1 MKIETK
7 AHGQTGSSAGLA
19 QSKSIIAVASG
30 KGGVGKTWFSISLS
44 HAFAL
49 KKSKVLLFDAD
60 LGLANVDIQ
69 LGLMPQRDIGGVISG
84 KLSLPQAKIRYE
96 QGKFDVVAG
105 RSGSG
110 NLAALPP
117 TQLNNLGND
126 LVELSSNYDKV
137 IMDLGA
143 GIDRTVRNLA
153 YRAKTIIV
161 IATTEPTS
169 LTDAYA
175 FVKLSIQ
182 TNPSADIRIVIN
194 NCASHIEGQ
203 RTFETLRKACDSFL
217 KFDPPFL
224 GSIRHDSKVIEA
236 IRNQVPLL
244 TRHPTS
250 NAANDISTIV
260 DRLLVDL

>member
-1 MKIETK
+1 MNIETK
-7 AHGQTGSSAGLA
+7 AHGQTGSSAELA

-84 KLSLPQAKIRYE
+84 KLSLSQAKIRYE

-117 TQLNNLGND
+117 AQLNNLGND
-126 LVELSSNYDKV
+126 LVELSSNYDEV

-260 DRLLVDL
+260 DRLLEDL

>member
-1 MKIETK
+1 MVQKTEVQ
-7 AHGQTGSSAGLA
+7 GEQEDSAIA
-19 QSKSIIAVASG
+19 QVSRSILAVASG
-30 KGGVGKTWFSISLS
+30 KGGVGKTWFSITLS

-49 KKSKVLLFDAD
+49 RKSRVLLFDAD

-69 LGLMPQRDIGGVISG
+69 LGLMPQKDLGGVISG
-84 KLSLPQAKIRYE
+84 KLSLSQAKIRYDD
-96 QGKFDVVAG
+96 GNFDILAG

-110 NLAALPP
+110 NLAALPQ
-117 TQLNNLGND
+117 TRLVALGDELVNL
-126 LVELSSNYDKV
+126 SNTYNRV

-143 GIDRTVRNLA
+143 GIDRTVRNLSG
-153 YRAKTIIV
+153 RAKTIIV

-175 FVKLSIQ
+175 FIKLSVQ
-182 TNPSADIRIVIN
+182 TNPTADVRLVVN

-203 RTFETLRKACDSFL
+203 RTFETLRKACESFL

-224 GSIRHDSKVIEA
+224 GCIRHDSKVAES

-250 NAANDISTIV
+250 NAAKDITHILN
-260 DRLLVDL
+260 RLIDSP